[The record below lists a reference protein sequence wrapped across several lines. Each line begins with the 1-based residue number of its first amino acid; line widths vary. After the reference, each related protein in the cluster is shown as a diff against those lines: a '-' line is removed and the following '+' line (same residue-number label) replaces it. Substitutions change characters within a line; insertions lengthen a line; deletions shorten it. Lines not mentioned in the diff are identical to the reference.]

1 MPQSA
6 INHSRSSKPSATA
19 TLKTAST
26 SHTTA
31 KATDAPQRLKDGDQI
46 RLRQTRRGLPP
57 RQKTS
62 SVGDGS
68 KDAAGV
74 AKSPKNQKTKKP
86 KKTAPKKPSK
96 LRQKIANSV
105 KKSAHRHRVQKLT
118 RADLIN
124 AESRLGSKIFGPI
137 PEGHRREFFHD
148 QQNIW
153 IWHESWLDDVQHHRQ
168 MTVRYEVRPS
178 GVYKKLSAGRYVKLE
193 GDELENFRR
202 ATHAYLRTIKQNLYH
217 RA

>member
-1 MPQSA
+1 MP
-6 INHSRSSKPSATA
+6 RSTVSPARAQKPSS
-19 TLKTAST
+19 AST
-26 SHTTA
+26 KNSN
-31 KATDAPQRLKDGDQI
+31 APQRLKNGDEI
-46 RLRQTRRGLPP
+46 RLRKTRRGVPP
-57 RQKTS
+57 NRPKS
-62 SVGDGS
+62 STGNSPQTVASSSIAKS
-68 KDAAGV
+68 K
-74 AKSPKNQKTKKP
+74 KSPKV
-86 KKTAPKKPSK
+86 KPSK
-96 LRQKIANSV
+96 SKTPKLRHKLANSV
-105 KKSAHRHRVQKLT
+105 KKSVARRRLKKIT

-153 IWHESWLDDVQHHRQ
+153 IWHESWLDESRHPRQ

-193 GDELENFRR
+193 GDELENFRH

>member
-1 MPQSA
+1 MP
-6 INHSRSSKPSATA
+6 RSTVSPAKAQKPSS
-19 TLKTAST
+19 AST
-26 SHTTA
+26 KNSN
-31 KATDAPQRLKDGDQI
+31 APQRLKDGDEI
-46 RLRQTRRGLPP
+46 RLRKTRRGVSPN
-57 RQKTS
+57 KSKS
-62 SVGDGS
+62 STGNSPQTVAS
-68 KDAAGV
+68 ST
-74 AKSPKNQKTKKP
+74 AKSKKFPK
-86 KKTAPKKPSK
+86 AKPSK
-96 LRQKIANSV
+96 SKTPKLHHKLANSV
-105 KKSAHRHRVQKLT
+105 KKSVARRRLKKIT

-153 IWHESWLDDVQHHRQ
+153 IWHESWLDESRHPRQ